1 MQAMKEGIIQDCY
14 EISQTNEISVDW
26 DGNNYLVIYGRH
38 MNGWF
43 IAIPNWQTS
52 TEAAHPSD
60 SFYNMEKL
68 TRALKSNEAAR
79 AIADALRAHWKYMEH
94 LREEQKEKMR
104 EKEQAQEEQEKNR
117 GKRVR

>member
-1 MQAMKEGIIQDCY
+1 MQAMKEGIIQNCY
-14 EISQTNEISVDW
+14 EVSQTNEISVDW

-38 MNGWF
+38 INGWF

-79 AIADALRAHWKYMEH
+79 AIADALRAHWEYIQQI
-94 LREEQKEKMR
+94 REEQKEKMQ
-104 EKEQAQEEQEKNR
+104 EQAKEDQGTNR